1 MGGPGQAALTE
12 VVPAAEVRVLPRM
25 TEEEFVAWCD
35 EDTRAEF
42 VDGEVI
48 VFSPSSTRHV
58 LLCNFLSTLLRV
70 YVDAHQLG
78 VVGGPEWQVRLR
90 PGLRRVPDVLF
101 VSRERMSIICETH
114 IEGPP
119 DLVMEVVSPDSEE
132 RDWRDKYWDYEQ
144 AGVREYWVIEPYT
157 KVLVLYRLDEE
168 GKYRRVEPEGGFL
181 ASGVVPGFKIRPEW
195 LWQEPLPSVVE
206 ALRESGLVLMREK

>member
-1 MGGPGQAALTE
+1 MIGSEHGLLTG
-12 VVPAAEVRVLPRM
+12 VIPAVETSIPRM

-48 VFSPSSTRHV
+48 VFSPSSTEHV
-58 LLCNFLSTLLRV
+58 LLCNFLGTLLRV

-101 VSRERMSIICETH
+101 VSRERLSIIRDTH
-114 IEGPP
+114 IEGAP
-119 DLVMEVVSPDSEE
+119 DLVIEVVSPDSEE

-157 KVLVLYRLDEE
+157 KVVALYRLDEE
-168 GKYRRVEPEGGFL
+168 GKYQRVEPEGGFFVSE
-181 ASGVVPGFKIRPEW
+181 AVPGFKLKPDW

-206 ALRESGLVLMREK
+206 ALRESGLVLRRGG

>member
-1 MGGPGQAALTE
+1 MGGHGQAALTE
-12 VVPAAEVRVLPRM
+12 VLPATEVRVLPRM

-42 VDGEVI
+42 VNGEVI
-48 VFSPSSTRHV
+48 VFSPSSTKHV
-58 LLCNFLSTLLRV
+58 LLCNFLNTLLRV

-157 KVLVLYRLDEE
+157 KVLVLYRLDED

-181 ASGVVPGFKIRPEW
+181 VSEVVPGFKIRPEW

-206 ALRESGLVLMREK
+206 VLRDSGLVLMREE